1 MGVGRRLLLA
11 CFFVS
16 PISALPF
23 PPTRLFILCC
33 AAEEKC
39 GGWKG
44 KRRKWE
50 NWARGGGWWRWPAL
64 EKEGEGA
71 THWPFVSIYSDRMEQ
86 SSIIPS
92 IPWRPLPPLS
102 FRTQT
107 VALPLAFCR
116 CAVAS
121 SSMRQQRENGRSGVN
136 EARF

>member
-1 MGVGRRLLLA
+1 MEGGR
-11 CFFVS
+11 
-16 PISALPF
+16 
-23 PPTRLFILCC
+23 
-33 AAEEKC
+33 
-39 GGWKG
+39 G
-44 KRRKWE
+44 
-50 NWARGGGWWRWPAL
+50 RGGSGRIGQGVEDGGGGLPWKKR
-64 EKEGEGA
+64 EGA